1 MGVDIITD
9 LMKKKQEVWSRFTKY
24 EIARILGARALQ
36 LAMNAPM
43 LLKLDKEQLEQLSY
57 DPLKIA
63 ELELYSGILPITV
76 RRPLPERKQE
86 MPREEAKEPVKKE
99 AGQKGKEQKGKE
111 KAKAEEKAPETEKKV
126 SDKEKIEV
134 VKAEEEIKEIAE
146 EAEIMELAKP
156 EDEIEE
162 VSGGTESEIE

>member
-1 MGVDIITD
+1 MIADI
-9 LMKKKQEVWSRFTKY
+9 MKKKAEVWNKFTKY

-63 ELELYSGILPITV
+63 EMELYSGVLPITV
-76 RRPLPERKQE
+76 KRPLPERKQDME
-86 MPREEAKEPVKKE
+86 IVIEAKEDKKDKKKE
-99 AGQKGKEQKGKE
+99 KE
-111 KAKAEEKAPETEKKV
+111 KPEEQPGEK
-126 SDKEKIEV
+126 V
-134 VKAEEEIKEIAE
+134 VKAEKSKEQQVKEAKKKEEAAIKEIAE
-146 EAEIMELAKP
+146 GAEIMELAKP

-162 VSGGTESEIE
+162 VSEAGEAEAE